1 MIVVHDGPSLL
12 LVTQNDHAHFS
23 GELLSLWRGDGLP
36 DDPRRADIVFA
47 AREHDNG
54 WREADS
60 APRVDRASGEPY
72 GFLSLPAADRIE
84 IWRRGVRRY
93 RERRPYAALLIHQ
106 HALALHATFGSGD
119 EYAGLLEEV
128 RASRDELLETS
139 GIDQAALLDDYPL
152 IQLTDALSLVGCRCF
167 AGTRERDPRP
177 PPAAG
182 PAARRYWREDGD
194 LVIDPLPLAGA
205 TRFRIPCRR
214 IEPRRYTS
222 DVELATAL
230 ARARW
235 DTLEVRVRGD
245 GPASERGKSSSA
257 R

>member
-36 DDPRRADIVFA
+36 GHPRRDDILFA

-60 APRVDRASGEPY
+60 APRVDRDSGEPH

-84 IWRRGVRRY
+84 IWRRGIRRY
-93 RERRPYAALLIHQ
+93 REQRPHAALLIHQ
-106 HALALHATFGSGD
+106 HALALHASVGNGD
-119 EYAGLLEEV
+119 EYAALLEEV
-128 RASRDELLETS
+128 RASRAELLEATGLDEGS
-139 GIDQAALLDDYPL
+139 LLDDYPW
-152 IQLTDALSLVGCRCF
+152 IQLSDALSLVACRCF
-167 AGTRERDPRP
+167 AGGREGASRSSARP
-177 PPAAG
+177 G
-182 PAARRYWREDGD
+182 SAARRFWRDDGD

-205 TRFRIPCRR
+205 TRFRIACRR
-214 IEPRRYTS
+214 IENRRYSS
-222 DVELATAL
+222 DVELATVL

-235 DTLEVRVRGD
+235 EALEVLVRGEV
-245 GPASERGKSSSA
+245 PAQKA
-257 R
+257 